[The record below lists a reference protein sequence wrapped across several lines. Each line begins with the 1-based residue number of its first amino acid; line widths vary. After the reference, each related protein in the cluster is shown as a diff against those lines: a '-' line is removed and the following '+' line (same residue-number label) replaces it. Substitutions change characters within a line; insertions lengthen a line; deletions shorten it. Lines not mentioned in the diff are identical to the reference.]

1 VPELCIYRDKDECIM
16 NEYMEDFSTQFTE
29 VHYRVANIYGKSDG
43 TCFVYNPES
52 IIHVAPI
59 TLPERIEYLI
69 TEKRFDEAMLIIKQQ
84 RL

>member
-1 VPELCIYRDKDECIM
+1 M